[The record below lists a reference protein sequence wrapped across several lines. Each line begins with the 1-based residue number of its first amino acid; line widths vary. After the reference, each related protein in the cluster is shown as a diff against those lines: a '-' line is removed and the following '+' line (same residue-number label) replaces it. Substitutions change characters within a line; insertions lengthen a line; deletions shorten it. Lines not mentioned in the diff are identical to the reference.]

1 MAMEEFK
8 GASSITDD
16 VVRDRLVDLVEHNT
30 CWGDAPAKDMK
41 LEEISPV
48 PALHYVLESFS
59 ESRVT
64 QVWIWFEQ
72 LSSLGSYHCTNK
84 NEIQGE
90 EGVK

>member
-16 VVRDRLVDLVEHNT
+16 VVRDRLVDMVESNS
-30 CWGDAPAKDMK
+30 CWGDGPAKDMK
-41 LEEISPV
+41 LEEISPM

-64 QVWIWFEQ
+64 QVQKMWWQ
-72 LSSLGSYHCTNK
+72 T
-84 NEIQGE
+84 
-90 EGVK
+90 